1 MVLRIVQRSGSLD
14 MTQRIGEF
22 TRPHAC
28 GADDAMGNTQRRRVI
43 MPFGLGEEL
52 HGYILL
58 LGDIASDMVECPY
71 CVEDREFLW
80 DAQPFA
86 DIRWLPR

>member
-1 MVLRIVQRSGSLD
+1 

-28 GADDAMGNTQRRRVI
+28 GAGDAMGNTQRRRVI

-52 HGYILL
+52 HRCILL
-58 LGDIASDMVECPY
+58 LNDIASDMVECPY

-80 DAQPFA
+80 GISRIVND
-86 DIRWLPR
+86 RPRP